1 LRRSFFVSI
10 SNATN
15 VIVADIYAP
24 RMAKAELW
32 RGAARV
38 RGAVLPEKLDNG
50 RSFVFGGLGRFDTLS
65 M

>member
-1 LRRSFFVSI
+1 
-10 SNATN
+10 
-15 VIVADIYAP
+15 
-24 RMAKAELW
+24 MAKAELW